1 MLEDQSKFICSS
13 EVIQYNSFVFILL
26 SPAVGDV
33 VAAEDSVDAVWMR
46 GRNAWGSRG
55 LFPTSCVKE
64 LEISGQSRQLSER
77 SAAAQASDL
86 PPYALGQAR
95 ALMSLHAQLDEEL
108 DFREGDVITIIG
120 LPEPGWFQGELDE
133 RTGVFPEGF
142 VELLGP
148 LRSPQEEPETQ
159 ILEQYSAY
167 SMEEEEMR
175 EEDERDEEH
184 SVEAEPQQEE
194 EEEEEGAVYGVAL
207 YEFRALETGELDFDV
222 GDRIRILA
230 TLDDGWLEGQIHG
243 RRGVF
248 PHRFVKMEGQ
258 LQIPPLPKTEICV
271 TGREE
276 CYTPESSAQQ
286 EHSIPEYGQEWAT
299 QEDHT
304 VWDLDYFE
312 RREEERKEEHVGYTH
327 SDLTSEERRA
337 TQNQQNRRIERP
349 PPPHTQPHKGV
360 QRSNTSNHSRPQ
372 LPPRPSLHVLS
383 NRHTSLREP
392 PPAPV
397 TRNQSLNPPTKSSPK
412 STWRRNNGHYASHD
426 SRNPFSSE
434 KNRQKK
440 VTRHA
445 SINDADLQ
453 SNGRRDR
460 CGSSSNGLPTSQT
473 LGSLGVSAGDLEAKL
488 SQQLIEFEK
497 SLPGRGNEATEQGTW
512 EEIST
517 GWSSKVSRHYSI
529 MDYSSENDIIRG
541 SSPIDRL
548 FPHTSSP
555 GGSAFSSLERRKTL
569 RPPPPRP
576 RVLRPPSNSQCPVT
590 SNGRLAPQPYRPA
603 RPAPRPPPPCPRT
616 NTGIPRQPSSNPFY
630 HSPEEDEVVEEVEDA
645 EDALEKEMERER
657 ENEQEQ
663 YRLLLR
669 LEEVERDIDMYSHT
683 AQELKAML
691 EDEQDETSRQQALEN
706 LEFCTYTMETLS
718 LEQQQLQGNK
728 FPFILIFTLIL
739 RAFNNITNDDNYN
752 NNSDNFIIITNTF

>member
-1 MLEDQSKFICSS
+1 MYSRLYSC
-13 EVIQYNSFVFILL
+13 FVLI

-55 LFPTSCVKE
+55 MFPTSCVKE
-64 LEISGQSRQLSER
+64 LELSGQSRQLSER
-77 SAAAQASDL
+77 SAAAQASEL
-86 PPYALGQAR
+86 PPYALAQAR
-95 ALMSLHAQLDEEL
+95 AHMSLHAQLDEEL

-120 LPEPGWFQGELDE
+120 LPEPGWFQGELDG

-148 LRSPQEEPETQ
+148 LRSLQEEPEPQ
-159 ILEQYSAY
+159 VLEQYSAY
-167 SMEEEEMR
+167 SMEDDEMR
-175 EEDERDEEH
+175 EEEERDEEH
-184 SVEAEPQQEE
+184 SVETEQQQEEE
-194 EEEEEGAVYGVAL
+194 EEEEEGAVHGVAL
-207 YEFRALETGELDFDV
+207 YEFRALEPGELDFDV

-230 TLDDGWLEGQIHG
+230 TLEDGWLEGQIQG

-248 PHRFVKMEGQ
+248 PHRFVKMEGR
-258 LQIPPLPKTEICV
+258 LQNAPQPETEICV
-271 TGREE
+271 TAREE

-286 EHSIPEYGQEWAT
+286 DHTVPEYEQEWAT

-312 RREEERKEEHVGYTH
+312 RREEERKEERVGT
-327 SDLTSEERRA
+327 ERK
-337 TQNQQNRRIERP
+337 TMQNQSQPQNRRIERP
-349 PPPHTQPHKGV
+349 PPPQTQPHRV
-360 QRSNTSNHSRPQ
+360 QRSSTSNHARPK
-372 LPPRPSLHVLS
+372 LPPRPSLHALS
-383 NRHTSLREP
+383 SRQHSIGSHTSLREP

-397 TRNQSLNPPTKSSPK
+397 TRNQSLNPPTKTSPN
-412 STWRRNNGHYASHD
+412 STWTRNNGHYASHD
-426 SRNPFSSE
+426 SRKPFCSKISGE

-445 SINDADLQ
+445 SVNDADLIL
-453 SNGRRDR
+453 NGRRDW

-473 LGSLGVSAGDLEAKL
+473 LGALAVSAGDLEAKL
-488 SQQLIEFEK
+488 SQQLIEFEN
-497 SLPGRGNEATEQGTW
+497 SLPGRGFDPTEQGW
-512 EEIST
+512 EN
-517 GWSSKVSRHYSI
+517 KVSRHYSI

-548 FPHTSSP
+548 FPQTSSP
-555 GGSAFSSLERRKTL
+555 AGSTSSSLERRKTL

-576 RVLRPPSNSQCPVT
+576 RVLRPTAPSNSQCPVA

-603 RPAPRPPPPCPRT
+603 RPAPRPPPPFTRA
-616 NTGIPRQPSSNPFY
+616 NTATPRQAPPSSNPFY

-657 ENEQEQ
+657 EREQEQ

-706 LEFCTYTMETLS
+706 LEFCTYTMETLT
-718 LEQQQLQGNK
+718 LEQQQLQGN
-728 FPFILIFTLIL
+728 FFIYTQFSVFFLSRDQAIFIVLFFTG
-739 RAFNNITNDDNYN
+739 NIHC
-752 NNSDNFIIITNTF
+752 II